1 MKSIF
6 PQVEETVLL
15 DVLGNNENNV
25 QKASEALKE
34 MGFEKR
40 EMKLPKS
47 KKIEPKPVEQPKAA
61 PKILTAEE
69 KISSK
74 LYRVIN
80 IIIKNYKILRYSEN
94 RSPRQVQRNPRTGD
108 NNRS

>member
-47 KKIEPKPVEQPKAA
+47 KKTEPKPVEPPKAA
-61 PKILTAEE
+61 PKILSTEE
-69 KISSK
+69 KNSSK
-74 LYRVIN
+74 YTYR
-80 IIIKNYKILRYSEN
+80 
-94 RSPRQVQRNPRTGD
+94 
-108 NNRS
+108 